1 MVIRKRR
8 MRNASGLAAVC
19 AASVLGTGV
28 AQGQARSY
36 HFDIAN
42 ESLSQALRN
51 FAHVC
56 GQEVVFTEDIV
67 AGQARSLRGDY
78 TVKAALDRLLQG
90 TDLVAERSASGVI
103 MIRRR
108 LRDTGADI
116 RALIGYGRSASA
128 AAYQINTAAVAAESP
143 TSDTPAP
150 SQGDTVS
157 DGNAGTGEIQEVVVT
172 GLRQSLISAESIK
185 RDSLGIVDAIAPQDI
200 GKLPDANLA
209 ESLQRITG
217 VSIDRSG
224 GEGAFVTV
232 RGFGPEFNTVLI
244 NGRQIATPTDPS
256 QASGR
261 AFSFDT
267 LASELVSGVE
277 VYKSSTA
284 HLQSGGIGSTINVK
298 TARPF
303 DYAGFKFSGSVDANY
318 EENSNKAAPDA
329 SFLLSDRFDDGRFGV
344 LVSGSYQLRRD
355 RLNEAQSDGWIV
367 NGGTPSSAINGG
379 AGVALTPSNPQ
390 GNLFVPQDF
399 DTLVTFENRQR
410 IGGTLVLQYQAND
423 DLTITGDALFS
434 RFSDVTDNRSWGHWF
449 TPTNLSNVIT
459 DANGTAIDLTQSVGQ
474 ASDFHD
480 QKLDVQ
486 NYTGV
491 GGLNVD
497 WKVSDRVNLNLD
509 GSFSRAREFPNG
521 GRENQ
526 LALLGYLGQTIR
538 FRSDGAILP
547 YTTGFVDPTSGP
559 FAGVG
564 GGGQQLYQHVMLNRG
579 YGIQDSIGQFRADLE
594 IKGDDPNNGLVKLM
608 LGTYYS
614 HDNKDTALFSNDG
627 GTGNQ
632 TSGYNYVSPPSVPI
646 GIFNAGSNFLPG
658 VSGSGRMPTQWLT
671 FDGPALFQA
680 ITQQVQTGVNGPAI
694 PGFTFAPPRVND
706 TLVQERVFGGYL
718 ESVFAGSLL
727 DRPFSAVVGVRVE
740 DTQVTVNGLATQFVA
755 LNKLLNDQT
764 QYGVSTS
771 GMSTQSSSSS
781 YTDVLPTL
789 SFNWKLTDNFITRFA
804 ASQTMTRPTLEDLA
818 PVLTLVTL
826 RPGNFAASSGNAN
839 LQPFRSN
846 NLDMSFEYYYGESSY
861 ASVGGFYKNVSNFI
875 VLNQTTGTIKNNTGS
890 PLIDPGTGAP
900 AQFTITA
907 PTNGPTATVTGVEA
921 ALQHSFWDTGLGVQ
935 LNGTYVHSN
944 QQLNPADLNNKFALT
959 GLSNS
964 MNGVLFY
971 DKNPWEARLA
981 LNWRDHFL
989 QYLAPPPLNG
999 AGQAVTQVRAR
1010 YQLDAS
1016 AFYHFNKNFE
1026 VFAEGENLTNTY
1038 LLKYAYYQNQFLYA
1052 EDSGRRFKLGAR
1064 ATF

>member
-1 MVIRKRR
+1 MVIRTRR
-8 MRNASGLAAVC
+8 VRNASGLVAACV
-19 AASVLGTGV
+19 ASILGTGV
-28 AQGQARSY
+28 AHSQDRSY
-36 HFDIAN
+36 HFEIVD

-67 AGQARSLRGDY
+67 AGQAISLKGDY
-78 TVKAALDRLLQG
+78 TVQGALDRLLQG
-90 TDLVAERSASGVI
+90 TDLIAERSDSGVI

-108 LRDTGADI
+108 MRDTGADR
-116 RALIGYGRSASA
+116 RAPLSFERTASA
-128 AAYQINTAAVAAESP
+128 AALQINTAAVSADPPA
-143 TSDTPAP
+143 SDGPRSTPAQATAVP
-150 SQGDTVS
+150 DEG
-157 DGNAGTGEIQEVVVT
+157 IQEVVVS
-172 GLRQSLISAESIK
+172 GLRQSLITAEAIK

-277 VYKSSTA
+277 VYKSSVA

-303 DYAGFKFSGSVDANY
+303 DYDGFKFSGSADANY
-318 EENSNKAAPDA
+318 EENSDKTSPDM
-329 SFLLSDRFDDGRFGV
+329 SFLVSDRFDDGRFGV
-344 LVSGSYQLRRD
+344 LLSGSYQLRRD
-355 RLNEAQSDGWIV
+355 RLNEAQTDGWLV
-367 NGGTPSSAINGG
+367 NPGTPTSQINGG
-379 AGVALTPSNPQ
+379 AGVAITPSNPQ

-410 IGGTLVLQYQAND
+410 IGGTLVLQFQPRD
-423 DLTITGDALFS
+423 DLTLTADALFS
-434 RFSDVTDNRSWGHWF
+434 RFSDVTDDRSWGHWF
-449 TPTNLSNVIT
+449 TPTNLSNVVT
-459 DANGTAIDLTQSVGQ
+459 DGNGTAIDMTQSVGQ

-480 QKLDVQ
+480 QKFDVQ
-486 NYTGV
+486 TYTGV
-491 GGLNVD
+491 GGLNAD
-497 WKVSDRVNLNLD
+497 WKVSDRVDLNVD
-509 GSFSRAREFPNG
+509 GSFSRARELPNG
-521 GRENQ
+521 GRESQ
-526 LALLGYLGQTIR
+526 LALLGYLGQTI
-538 FRSDGAILP
+538 SYHSYGAILP
-547 YTTGFVDPTSGP
+547 YTSGFVDPTSGP
-559 FAGVG
+559 YAGVA

-579 YGIQDSIGQFRADLE
+579 YGVQDSIGQFRADLE
-594 IKGDDPNNGLVKLM
+594 IKGDDPNNGLVKLK

-614 HDNKDTALFSNDG
+614 HDNKDTALYSNDG
-627 GTGNQ
+627 GTGNE
-632 TSGYNYVSPPSVPI
+632 TSGYNYVSPPGFPI
-646 GIFNAGSNFLPG
+646 GIFNAGSGFLSG
-658 VSGSGRMPTQWLT
+658 VSGSGKMPTQWLT

-680 ITQQVQTGVNGPAI
+680 ITQQTQTGVNQTAV
-694 PGFTFAPPRVND
+694 PGFTFAPPLVND
-706 TLVQERVFGGYL
+706 SFVQERVFGGYL

-727 DRPFSAVVGVRVE
+727 DRPFTTVAGVRVE
-740 DTQVTVNGLATQFVA
+740 DTQMTVNGLATQFVS
-755 LNKLLNDQT
+755 LVKLVNDQT
-764 QYGVSTS
+764 QYGINTNGTS
-771 GMSTQSSSSS
+771 YQSSSSS
-781 YTDVLPTL
+781 YTDVLPSL
-789 SFNWKLTDNFITRFA
+789 SFNWKLTDSVITRFA
-804 ASQTMTRPTLEDLA
+804 ASQSMTRPTLEDLS

-826 RPGNFAASSGNAN
+826 RPGDFAASGGNAN

-846 NLDMSFEYYYGESSY
+846 NLDLSLEYYYGDSNY
-861 ASVGGFYKNVSNFI
+861 ASLGGFYKDVSNFI
-875 VLNQTTGTIKNNTGS
+875 VLNQTTGTVKNNTGGV
-890 PLIDPGTGAP
+890 LIDPGTGAP

-907 PTNGPTATVTGVEA
+907 PANGPTAIVTGLEGAV
-921 ALQHSFWDTGLGVQ
+921 QHSFWDTGMGVQ

-944 QQLNPADLNNKFALT
+944 KQLNPADLNDKFALT
-959 GLSNS
+959 GLSS
-964 MNGVLFY
+964 SANGVLFY
-971 DKNPWEARLA
+971 DKRPFEARFA
-981 LNWRDHFL
+981 VNWRDHFL

-1016 AFYHFNKNFE
+1016 AFYHINKNFE
-1026 VFAEGENLTNTY
+1026 IFAEGENLTDTY
-1038 LLKYAYYQNQFLYA
+1038 LLKYAYYENQFLYA